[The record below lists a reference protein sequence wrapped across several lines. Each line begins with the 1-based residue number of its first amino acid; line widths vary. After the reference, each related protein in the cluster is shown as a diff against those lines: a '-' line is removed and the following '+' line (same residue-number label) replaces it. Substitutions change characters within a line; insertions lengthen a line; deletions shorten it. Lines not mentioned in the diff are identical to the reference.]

1 MNQAKS
7 FASAVKEA
15 LAKKQAAAHP
25 AAAASA
31 TDTVKKTAP
40 PAPAGRPMRKAS
52 GRGG

>member
-1 MNQAKS
+1 MNQSKS

-25 AAAASA
+25 AATAS
-31 TDTVKKTAP
+31 TTGTVKKTAP